1 MPNGG
6 GGQHFCDHPPLW
18 QQVKGLTESE
28 ERLGRENEKLRHQ
41 AEQLQSEN
49 QRLKVL
55 LGEKA
60 LGNRDARTAKGR

>member
-18 QQVKGLTESE
+18 QQVKGLTESA
-28 ERLGRENEKLRHQ
+28 ERLERENEKLCQQ

-49 QRLKVL
+49 QRLKLL

-60 LGNRDARTAKGR
+60 LRKKSTR